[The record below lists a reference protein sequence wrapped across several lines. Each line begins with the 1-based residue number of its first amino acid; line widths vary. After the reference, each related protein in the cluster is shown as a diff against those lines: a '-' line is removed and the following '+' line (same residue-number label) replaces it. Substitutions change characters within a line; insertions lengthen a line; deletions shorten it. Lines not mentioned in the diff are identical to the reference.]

1 MHVFELVKHRIQQ
14 NRLKILRFE
23 NISKNIQKSAVQE
36 GKNNILREERRKNL
50 MHLLTEKE

>member
-23 NISKNIQKSAVQE
+23 NISKNIKKSAVQE